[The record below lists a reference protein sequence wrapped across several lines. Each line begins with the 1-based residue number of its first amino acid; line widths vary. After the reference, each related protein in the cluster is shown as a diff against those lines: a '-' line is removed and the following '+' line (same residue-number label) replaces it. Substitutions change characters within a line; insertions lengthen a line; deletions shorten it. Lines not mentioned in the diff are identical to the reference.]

1 MLEHLICRGFN
12 EKYTNWIFHDEGM
25 LSSGESDG
33 EPNMHDNH
41 NINDDVHGLLYD
53 AFIDVINESSKAQ
66 GSRIRKGPNDNAKK
80 FFNLLNNAE
89 EELYPRCK
97 NFSMLSF
104 TIRLYLIKC
113 LNGWSNASFNSLLTT
128 FLEVFS
134 FAKIHDSFNEVKSIV
149 KDLGLDYKKIDA
161 FPNNCVLFRKQYEKE
176 EVCPKCGVSRWNTG
190 GDSTSVNDDGE
201 ESILEG
207 KNLS

>member
-1 MLEHLICRGFN
+1 M
-12 EKYTNWIFHDEGM
+12 
-25 LSSGESDG
+25 S
-33 EPNMHDNH
+33 
-41 NINDDVHGLLYD
+41 
-53 AFIDVINESSKAQ
+53 
-66 GSRIRKGPNDNAKK
+66 
-80 FFNLLNNAE
+80 
-89 EELYPRCK
+89 
-97 NFSMLSF
+97 
-104 TIRLYLIKC
+104 
-113 LNGWSNASFNSLLTT
+113 NGWSNASFNSLLTT
-128 FLEVFS
+128 LLEVFS

-207 KNLS
+207 KKIPAKILRYFPLMPRLQRLFMSSRTFDFMEWHDAKRYKDGKLRHTADGQAWKDFDNLHL